1 MVDKKKQ
8 NKKPS
13 KSQTQSTKSASTEIN
28 SGNNIKYED
37 KNNRT
42 KSIPPSNNIKI
53 IKEMDVSS
61 KVSKEVNKKKQ
72 EKNKSSIN
80 VKEVDDDT
88 LKEKLQKK
96 RKKKEKK
103 KKVNFIKFKDNLN
116 TCISKIVFLKL
127 IKQVFEENFEDT
139 YKISLAAASTLHVA
153 SEEYLIG
160 LLEDANLCALH
171 AKRITLRIKDLTLAR
186 RIRGEDPTYERYFHY
201 TKLPKLKNENDSKSI
216 YDHYNKYKSN

>member
-1 MVDKKKQ
+1 M
-8 NKKPS
+8 
-13 KSQTQSTKSASTEIN
+13 
-28 SGNNIKYED
+28 
-37 KNNRT
+37 
-42 KSIPPSNNIKI
+42 
-53 IKEMDVSS
+53 
-61 KVSKEVNKKKQ
+61 SKEANKKKE
-72 EKNKSSIN
+72 EKNKNSIN
-80 VKEVDDDT
+80 ANDVDNDT

-103 KKVNFIKFKDNLN
+103 NKANFIKFKDNLN

-127 IKQVFEENFEDT
+127 IKEVFEENFEET

-201 TKLPKLKNENDSKSI
+201 TKLPKLKNENDSKAI
-216 YDHYNKYKSN
+216 YDHYNKYKHN